1 MVWHTCTNGRRTP
14 AAPGARRAGAAIAS
28 IAAGVLLVGS
38 ILAAPALAQD
48 SVESLSERV
57 DRLQREL
64 ANMQFQL
71 FSGERSTSSGGVALP
86 SPGGGGGD
94 VAAAQMSVRM
104 AELENSLQQVTGQLE
119 QTGFRINQ
127 LSQQVQQIQESLGQ
141 RLGEMDKAIA
151 DLRKEVRSRPA
162 PSPAG
167 GSGSLGQMPAEA
179 GGDVVAAADPVGE
192 VEAAEPEEPPIDP
205 RAVLPEGTAQ
215 QQYNHAF
222 RLLRQGDY
230 TEAERSL
237 KAFLQLHPE
246 TDLSAN
252 AMYWLGETHYVRND
266 YVTAAQI
273 FSETYQKYP
282 RGAKAPDSLLKLGMA
297 LNNLGEQGTA
307 CTTFQELTRRF
318 PNAPSNIKLLA
329 DRERQKAGCT

>member
-1 MVWHTCTNGRRTP
+1 MVWHSCANGRRTL
-14 AAPGARRAGAAIAS
+14 AARKTRKAGTILAS
-28 IAAGVLLVGS
+28 AAAGFLILGS
-38 ILAAPALAQD
+38 ILGPPASAQE

-86 SPGGGGGD
+86 SPGGGGD
-94 VAAAQMSVRM
+94 VAAAQMLVRM
-104 AELENSLQQVTGQLE
+104 AQLENSLQQVTGRLE

-127 LSQQVQQIQESLGQ
+127 LSQQVEQIQESLGQ
-141 RLGEMDKAIA
+141 RLGEMDKAIEA
-151 DLRKEVRSRPA
+151 LRKDVRSRPA

-167 GSGSLGQMPAEA
+167 GTGSLGQMPADA

-192 VEAAEPEEPPIDP
+192 VESAEPEEPPIDP

-230 TEAERSL
+230 TEAERAL

-266 YVTAAQI
+266 FVTAAQI

-318 PNAPSNIKLLA
+318 PNAPSNIRLLA